1 MTLLISVS
9 IVFGLLAL
17 FFLVRMIHCVRRGR
31 IMRAGGACISCC
43 VSAALCGAAVVLL
56 FSFLSYAR
64 LVEERVV
71 SRIEFRRISPLEFQA
86 RLMIAGE
93 ADRFFILRGDEWQ
106 MDAKIITWTP
116 PATILGLD
124 PIFQLDRLSGRYSDI
139 DREVSEART
148 VHSLAPPF
156 AVDLWSTA
164 RRFPLLAPGV
174 DAYYGTA
181 TFVPMADG
189 ARYEVSLSRDA
200 LLARPVN
207 DRAKAAIGSWDHGH

>member
-1 MTLLISVS
+1 MSLLIFVS
-9 IVFGLLAL
+9 IVFGILAL
-17 FFLVRMIHCVRRGR
+17 FFLVRIIHCVRRGR
-31 IMRAGGACISCC
+31 IIRAGGACIAAS
-43 VSAALCGAAVVLL
+43 VSAALCGAGVVLL

-71 SRIEFRRISPLEFQA
+71 SQIEFRRISPLEFQA

-93 ADRFFILRGDEWQ
+93 DDRFFILRGDEWQ

-124 PIFQLDRLSGRYSDI
+124 PMYRLDRLSGRYSDI
-139 DREVSEART
+139 DREVSDART
-148 VHSLAPPF
+148 VHSLAPAI
-156 AVDLWSTA
+156 AVDIWSTA

-181 TFVPMADG
+181 TYVPMADG

-200 LLARPVN
+200 LIARPVN
-207 DRAKAAIGSWDHGH
+207 DQAKAAVGSWDNGH